1 MKKVLLFLLLITC
14 VINVKAYENE
24 YFSLDIPEGY
34 NESIKDNTYK
44 WTKDN
49 NYIAITIN
57 NNDNKYD
64 IAKYTDEDLNEQ
76 KQHLVDSYSS
86 NLKDYKV
93 EVSVSDMKR
102 NTINDYSILTYDLYW
117 NSKDYT
123 GYDMYQKGAVYTT
136 NNYIYTIIVS
146 SDSEIKD
153 DDFIKTLNNFKLKD
167 SPIVYKSRLLHF
179 IIVAGVLLGI
189 IGFFIDFKK
198 KKEHK

>member
-102 NTINDYSILTYDLYW
+102 NTINDYAKVVNQSF
-117 NSKDYT
+117 K
-123 GYDMYQKGAVYTT
+123 QKGA
-136 NNYIYTIIVS
+136 YI
-146 SDSEIKD
+146 KN
-153 DDFIKTLNNFKLKD
+153 K
-167 SPIVYKSRLLHF
+167 
-179 IIVAGVLLGI
+179 
-189 IGFFIDFKK
+189 
-198 KKEHK
+198 